1 MKTENQASGSEKH
14 GPYVPAL
21 GVRALTRLY
30 DPLLR
35 LTLREEEFKGRLIAV
50 ARIQA
55 GHSVLDLGCGTG
67 TLALMLKC
75 SEPQAVVTGIDGDP
89 EVLAIARKKV
99 AAAGVDVQFREGLA
113 YQLPFAHSSFDR
125 VLSSL
130 VFHHLTTAD
139 KVRSLEEVFRVL
151 RVGGEVH
158 IADWGRPHNAVM
170 TVASL
175 GIRLLD
181 GTETTRANLNGEMP
195 TLIENAGFGAVE
207 EHYRGMTIFGT
218 LSLYSGVRPG

>member
-1 MKTENQASGSEKH
+1 MKTGNQSSGSHKH

-35 LTLREEEFKGRLIAV
+35 LTLREEQFKRRLIAA

-55 GHSVLDLGCGTG
+55 GHSVLDVGCGTG

-75 SEPQAVVTGIDGDP
+75 AELHAVVTGLDGDP
-89 EVLAIARKKV
+89 GVLAIARKKV
-99 AAAGVDVQFREGLA
+99 GAEGVDVQFREGLA
-113 YQLPFAHSSFDR
+113 YQLPFPDSSFDR

-130 VFHHLTTAD
+130 MFHHLTTAD
-139 KVRSLEEVFRVL
+139 KLRSLEEVFRVL
-151 RVGGEVH
+151 RVGGELH
-158 IADWGRPHNAVM
+158 IADWGRPHNALM

-181 GTETTRANLNGEMP
+181 GAETTRANLDGEMP
-195 TLIENAGFGAVE
+195 TLIENAGFKGVE
-207 EHYRGMTIFGT
+207 EGYRGMTIFGT
-218 LSLYSGVRPG
+218 LSLYSGVRAA